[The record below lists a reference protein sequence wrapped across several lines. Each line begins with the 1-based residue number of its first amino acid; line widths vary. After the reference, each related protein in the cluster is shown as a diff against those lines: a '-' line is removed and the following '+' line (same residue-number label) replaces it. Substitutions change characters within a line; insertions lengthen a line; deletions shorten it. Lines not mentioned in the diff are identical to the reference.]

1 MTGRTGQGDRPSPET
16 KGGRRREDLPQTPA
30 NPEGAALDLQKR
42 SELLWET
49 PPRPSRG
56 AKPTMSREDIV
67 QAAISVADQ
76 NGLAA
81 LTMYAVAERLGFT
94 TMALY
99 RYFPNKEAL
108 IDASVDAAMGT
119 PPPRSGPRQG
129 WRQEVVAWA
138 YAKRAMLIARPWLAE
153 LPFVAAPHGPN
164 WLSWHEALLEALA
177 DTGLSP
183 EDLMDMLSVVHA
195 YVSGASDTA
204 ISLARAR
211 SRGMSDELWAQAV
224 GGTSVVRSTTRA
236 TRGCPPFSPPS
247 RGAFRRRL
255 RCQCALAGHARWKR
269 ASTSALSASWMESNA
284 TSTQAEAPEAF
295 RFWEGHRF
303 SAVTPVLWKDWATC
317 QQPEP
322 LAQTRNL
329 ALPLALASRASPC
342 RGDLIYCHTLC

>member
-1 MTGRTGQGDRPSPET
+1 MTGRTALGDMRSPAT
-16 KGGRRREDLPQTPA
+16 KGGRRREDHPQAPA
-30 NPEGAALDLQKR
+30 SPESTALDLQKR
-42 SELLWET
+42 SELLWEA

-56 AKPTMSREDIV
+56 SKPTMSREDIV
-67 QAAISVADQ
+67 QAAISVADR

-81 LTMYAVAERLGFT
+81 LTMAAVAERLGFT

-119 PPPRSGPRQG
+119 PPPRSGPRES
-129 WRQEVVAWA
+129 WRQEVYAWA

-211 SRGMSDELWAQAV
+211 SRGMADELWAQAV
-224 GGTSVVRSTTRA
+224 GRDLCRA
-236 TRGCPPFSPPS
+236 IHHS
-247 RGAFRRRL
+247 RYPR
-255 RCQCALAGHARWKR
+255 
-269 ASTSALSASWMESNA
+269 LSAIL
-284 TSTQAEAPEAF
+284 TSQS
-295 RFWEGHRF
+295 GGI
-303 SAVTPVLWKDWATC
+303 SD
-317 QQPEP
+317 
-322 LAQTRNL
+322 
-329 ALPLALASRASPC
+329 ASPLPV
-342 RGDLIYCHTLC
+342 RAGRPRTMEEGFAFGLERVLDGIALYIDSNEGA

>member
-1 MTGRTGQGDRPSPET
+1 MAGRTGQGDRPSPET
-16 KGGRRREDLPQTPA
+16 KGGRRREDLPQAPA
-30 NPEGAALDLQKR
+30 NPESAARDLQRR
-42 SELLWET
+42 SELLWEA

-56 AKPTMSREDIV
+56 SKPTMSREGIV

-76 NGLAA
+76 SGLAA

-108 IDASVDAAMGT
+108 LDASVDAAMGT
-119 PPPRSGPRQG
+119 PPRRSGPRES
-129 WRQEVVAWA
+129 WRQEVKHWA
-138 YAKRAMLIARPWLAE
+138 YAKRAMLCSRPWLAE

-211 SRGMSDELWAQAV
+211 SRGMPDELWAQAV
-224 GGTSVVRSTTRA
+224 GRDLCRA
-236 TRGCPPFSPPS
+236 IHD
-247 RGAFRRRL
+247 L
-255 RCQCALAGHARWKR
+255 RYPR
-269 ASTSALSASWMESNA
+269 LSAIL
-284 TSTQAEAPEAF
+284 TSQS
-295 RFWEGHRF
+295 GGI
-303 SAVTPVLWKDWATC
+303 SD
-317 QQPEP
+317 
-322 LAQTRNL
+322 
-329 ALPLALASRASPC
+329 ASPLPV
-342 RGDLIYCHTLC
+342 RAGRPRTMEEGFDFGLERVLDGIERYIDSNEGS

>member
-1 MTGRTGQGDRPSPET
+1 MTGRTALGDMRSPAT
-16 KGGRRREDLPQTPA
+16 KGGRRREDHPQTPA
-30 NPEGAALDLQKR
+30 DPESDALDLKKR
-42 SELLWET
+42 SELLWEA

-56 AKPTMSREDIV
+56 SKPTMSREDIV
-67 QAAISVADQ
+67 QAAISVADR

-81 LTMYAVAERLGFT
+81 LTMAAVAERLGFT

-119 PPPRSGPRQG
+119 PPPRSGPRES
-129 WRQEVVAWA
+129 WRQEVYAWA

-183 EDLMDMLSVVHA
+183 EDLMDMLSVIHA

-211 SRGMSDELWAQAV
+211 SRGMADELWAQAV
-224 GGTSVVRSTTRA
+224 GRDLCRA
-236 TRGCPPFSPPS
+236 IHNPRYP
-247 RGAFRRRL
+247 R
-255 RCQCALAGHARWKR
+255 
-269 ASTSALSASWMESNA
+269 LSAIL
-284 TSTQAEAPEAF
+284 TSQS
-295 RFWEGHRF
+295 GGI
-303 SAVTPVLWKDWATC
+303 LD
-317 QQPEP
+317 
-322 LAQTRNL
+322 
-329 ALPLALASRASPC
+329 ASPLPV
-342 RGDLIYCHTLC
+342 RAGRPRTMEEGFAFGLQRVLDGIERYIDSNEGP

>member
-1 MTGRTGQGDRPSPET
+1 MTGRTALGDMRSPAT
-16 KGGRRREDLPQTPA
+16 KGGRRREDHPQTPA
-30 NPEGAALDLQKR
+30 DPESDALDLKKR
-42 SELLWET
+42 SELLWEA

-56 AKPTMSREDIV
+56 SKPTMSREDIV
-67 QAAISVADQ
+67 QAAISVADR

-81 LTMYAVAERLGFT
+81 LTMAAVAERLGFT

-119 PPPRSGPRQG
+119 PPPRSGPRES
-129 WRQEVVAWA
+129 WRQEVNAWA

-183 EDLMDMLSVVHA
+183 EDLMDMLSVIHA

-211 SRGMSDELWAQAV
+211 SRGMADELWAQAV
-224 GGTSVVRSTTRA
+224 GRDLCRA
-236 TRGCPPFSPPS
+236 IHNPRYP
-247 RGAFRRRL
+247 R
-255 RCQCALAGHARWKR
+255 
-269 ASTSALSASWMESNA
+269 LSAIL
-284 TSTQAEAPEAF
+284 TSQS
-295 RFWEGHRF
+295 GGI
-303 SAVTPVLWKDWATC
+303 LD
-317 QQPEP
+317 
-322 LAQTRNL
+322 
-329 ALPLALASRASPC
+329 ASPLPV
-342 RGDLIYCHTLC
+342 RAGRPRTMEEGFAFGLQRVLDGIARYIDSNEGA

>member
-1 MTGRTGQGDRPSPET
+1 MAGRTGQGDWPSPET

-76 NGLAA
+76 SGLAA

-224 GGTSVVRSTTRA
+224 GRDLGRAIHNPRYPRLSAILTSQSGGISEASPLPVRAGRPRTMEEGFDFGLERVLDGIERHIDA
-236 TRGCPPFSPPS
+236 S
-247 RGAFRRRL
+247 RG
-255 RCQCALAGHARWKR
+255 
-269 ASTSALSASWMESNA
+269 S
-284 TSTQAEAPEAF
+284 
-295 RFWEGHRF
+295 
-303 SAVTPVLWKDWATC
+303 
-317 QQPEP
+317 
-322 LAQTRNL
+322 
-329 ALPLALASRASPC
+329 
-342 RGDLIYCHTLC
+342 